1 MPSASPQQ
9 ARSVIEAGR
18 RKLMPNLEQVTC
30 SEPTVTPINSAISS
44 RLFPRSTRVLIC
56 WILAGVNVCREAKRL
71 WLCAPITQSS
81 LCPPRVPAPTMSIAC
96 SPLVCL
102 LRCGP
107 FNPNTHVSV
116 KMVSSRTENVSILFR
131 DVPKP
136 NCLSKKALAKSCDM
150 RAQPQ
155 QSGRPQRRRQCR
167 CENVATIEGRKSV
180 AQSRPRRQIPKWH
193 WGHQNAGSP
202 RRVIDLVTQS
212 PA

>member
-1 MPSASPQQ
+1 
-9 ARSVIEAGR
+9 
-18 RKLMPNLEQVTC
+18 MPNLEQVTC

-131 DVPKP
+131 DAPMP
-136 NCLSKKALAKSCDM
+136 NCLSKSLAVRTTTAWPMVNAAAKTW
-150 RAQPQ
+150 
-155 QSGRPQRRRQCR
+155 RRLMGENQFPKVVQGVKLQNGIEVIKMPAPPCR
-167 CENVATIEGRKSV
+167 L
-180 AQSRPRRQIPKWH
+180 
-193 WGHQNAGSP
+193 
-202 RRVIDLVTQS
+202 IDLVTRS